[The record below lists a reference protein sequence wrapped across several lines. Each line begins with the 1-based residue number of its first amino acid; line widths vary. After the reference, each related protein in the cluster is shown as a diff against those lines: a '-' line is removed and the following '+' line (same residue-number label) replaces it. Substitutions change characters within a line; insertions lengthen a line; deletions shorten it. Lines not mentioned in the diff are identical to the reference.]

1 MVMPPLVSVII
12 PVHNGEPYLREA
24 IDSILAQTYRPLEV
38 IVVDDGSSDGT
49 AELAQGFGPPVKL
62 MQQAHQGTAA
72 ARNHGVAAAHSEL
85 LAFLDADDLWTA
97 DKLTLQ
103 LEALDA
109 HPELEA
115 VFGLV
120 ENFTSP
126 DLDEETRR
134 RLVAPPDPMPGL
146 HAGAM
151 LIRRAAFE
159 RVGDFDSQW
168 QVVEFV
174 DWCAR
179 AMEKSLRYEVLP
191 RLVMRRRLHADNKT
205 TRQRA
210 EQIEYVRMARAALVR
225 RRQAK

>member
-1 MVMPPLVSVII
+1 MPPLVSVII
-12 PVHNGEPYLREA
+12 PVHNCERYLGEA

-38 IVVDDGSSDGT
+38 IVVDDGSTDAT
-49 AELAQGFGPPVKL
+49 AQVAQAFGPPVRL
-62 MQQAHQGTAA
+62 MQQSRQGTAA
-72 ARNHGVAAAHSEL
+72 ARNHGVAAARGEL
-85 LAFLDADDLWTA
+85 VAFLDADDVWTV

-103 LEALDA
+103 MEALEA

-126 DLDEETRR
+126 DLDEEARQ
-134 RLVAPPDPMPGL
+134 RLVVPPDLMAGL
-146 HAGAM
+146 AAGAM
-151 LIRRAAFE
+151 LIRRTAFE
-159 RVGDFDSQW
+159 HVGDFDSQW

-179 AMEKSLRYEVLP
+179 AMEKGIRYEVLP
-191 RLVMRRRLHADNKT
+191 ELVMRRRLHADNKT
-205 TRQRA
+205 TRQRS